1 MLVHAW
7 EKQNRIV
14 EGGVR
19 LLPAVARRQGKLQLH
34 RLEDVQRE
42 ICEQQ
47 KVLKIKCIHRFR
59 SNISKDSAK

>member
-47 KVLKIKCIHRFR
+47 KSFKTQMHSQI
-59 SNISKDSAK
+59 

>member
-1 MLVHAW
+1 MLCHAW

-19 LLPAVARRQGKLQLH
+19 LLPAVTRRQGKLQLH

-47 KVLKIKCIHRFR
+47 KSFKTQMHSQI
-59 SNISKDSAK
+59 